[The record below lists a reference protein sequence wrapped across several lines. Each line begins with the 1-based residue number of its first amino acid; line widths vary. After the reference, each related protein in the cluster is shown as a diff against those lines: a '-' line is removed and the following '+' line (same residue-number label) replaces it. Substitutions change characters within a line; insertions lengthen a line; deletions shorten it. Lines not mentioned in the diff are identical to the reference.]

1 MCLRANPES
10 WLTIRKARLTEPQID
25 DTAGTAPLVL
35 SFAPLASFA
44 SYTKSL
50 SSLLCSGFRC
60 VHVELLLATA
70 TVSKAEKEVNEQ
82 IRSGWN
88 KEVLLGRM
96 RTVCLY

>member
-10 WLTIRKARLTEPQID
+10 WLTIRKARLTEPRID
-25 DTAGTAPLVL
+25 DTACTAPLVL

-44 SYTKSL
+44 SYTESL

-70 TVSKAEKEVNEQ
+70 TVSEAGREV
-82 IRSGWN
+82 R
-88 KEVLLGRM
+88 
-96 RTVCLY
+96 